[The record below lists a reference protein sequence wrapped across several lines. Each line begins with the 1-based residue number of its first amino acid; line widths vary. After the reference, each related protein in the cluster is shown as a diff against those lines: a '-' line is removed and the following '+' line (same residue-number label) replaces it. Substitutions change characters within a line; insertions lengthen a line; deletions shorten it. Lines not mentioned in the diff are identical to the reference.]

1 MAKKFFYNR
10 VYNTRRTI
18 INVVIIGVCIIGIV
32 VCFIL
37 TSNFQGENKKAPEG
51 ELSIKKEATVE
62 VNEEFTNDIFFSKI
76 ENVDLSKIKIDYAED
91 YDIAKVGKY
100 DVKITV
106 NGKTYESSISVV
118 DTTKPELAL
127 KEITIKEGES
137 YTADSFVDSC
147 SDNSQEKCI
156 INFYTEGVDEEG
168 NAVAYDKYTKAG
180 TYAIKV
186 DAKDATGNQAIGE
199 TKLVITGNTTTTT
212 PKPPVEEKPEEKPQ
226 EVTCKYGNG
235 DYDSDAYLV
244 AINITTNNC
253 AVSLDLYKNA
263 TTSKDINQLMETET
277 TRIKKDVE
285 ALNLTG
291 TLALNRKI
299 SAVVNKTGDGI
310 VGYELKMV
318 VTITNN
324 GKSETVTEYKVDKD
338 GKRVFIEN
346 PHNLAE

>member
-10 VYNTRRTI
+10 VYNTKRTI
-18 INVVIIGVCIIGIV
+18 INIVIIGVCIIGII

-37 TSNFQGENKKAPEG
+37 TSNFQGENKKTPGG

-62 VNEEFTNDIFFSKI
+62 INEEFTNDIFFSKI

-91 YDIAKVGKY
+91 YDISKVGKY
-100 DVKITV
+100 DVKIQI
-106 NGKTYESSISVV
+106 NGKSYDSTINVI
-118 DTTKPELAL
+118 DTTKPVLSL
-127 KEITIKEGES
+127 KEVTIKQNED
-137 YTADSFVDSC
+137 YTANSFVDSC
-147 SDNSQEKCI
+147 SDNSQEKCNI
-156 INFYTEGVDEEG
+156 GFYTEGVDEEG
-168 NAVAYDKYTKAG
+168 KNVTYDKYTKAG
-180 TYAIKV
+180 TYAIKIEAT
-186 DAKDATGNQAIGE
+186 DAAGNQTIEE
-199 TKLVITGNTTTTT
+199 TKLTITGKTTTT
-212 PKPPVEEKPEEKPQ
+212 EKPSIPEPEKPQ

-235 DYDSDAYLV
+235 EYDSDTYLV

-253 AVSLDLYKNA
+253 AVSLDLYKNV

-310 VGYELKMV
+310 VGYELKMT
-318 VTITNN
+318 VTITDN
-324 GKSETVTEYKVDKD
+324 GEAKTVTEYKVDKN

-346 PHNLAE
+346 PYKLAE